1 MDCRLYVL
9 SSHPLAGA
17 VLVRCLAADPGLRR
31 GLHSKPYSNLTSV
44 PQDTTPCMF
53 LLDTSSLQDDIP
65 VLCRAL
71 RGRCPNSKFLALL
84 PPDRSSEE
92 EMVRMLYAGIDAF
105 VELSDK
111 VEEEL
116 PKAVRSVLEGNLWV
130 PPQVIRK
137 YIRHSN
143 FILEKQ
149 LRPDLPLTARQNQ
162 VFQLVVRRLSNKEI
176 ADALKISERTA
187 KFHLSNIFVK
197 LGVNS
202 RAALVETVDAATYL
216 AAPTIKA
223 GHA

>member
-31 GLHSKPYSNLTSV
+31 GLHSKPYSNLSSV
-44 PQDTTPCMF
+44 PQD
-53 LLDTSSLQDDIP
+53 
-65 VLCRAL
+65 
-71 RGRCPNSKFLALL
+71 
-84 PPDRSSEE
+84 
-92 EMVRMLYAGIDAF
+92 
-105 VELSDK
+105 
-111 VEEEL
+111 
-116 PKAVRSVLEGNLWV
+116 
-130 PPQVIRK
+130 
-137 YIRHSN
+137 
-143 FILEKQ
+143 
-149 LRPDLPLTARQNQ
+149 Q

-216 AAPTIKA
+216 PAPAIKA
-223 GHA
+223 GHV